1 MTASLAAR
9 LTQHCKVPYFK
20 KYSCP
25 LVTGCS
31 LPHRPVS
38 RSEVSY
44 NLPSEVCYN
53 LPIVKQSEIQ
63 LLKRAGVQRQGHLY
77 SPSKQ
82 PHFINK
88 LVLKPPLSHFSRN
101 QSLLDVSFNRS
112 KVCVRSLVTEN
123 VRTLV
128 SGNVR
133 TLVTGNVRTL
143 VTENVRTLVTE
154 NAPPKKKK
162 SKLKKMLKEYGP
174 VFFCFHLFTSCAT
187 YAIFYT
193 LVSR

>member
-44 NLPSEVCYN
+44 NLSSEVCFN

-112 KVCVRSLVTEN
+112 KVCVR
-123 VRTLV
+123 
-128 SGNVR
+128 
-133 TLVTGNVRTL
+133 TL